1 MYKETLQ
8 AIAGI
13 EIFPVLSLLLFVT
26 VFGTVLFWTS
36 RLDRARLV
44 AFARMPLDEGAPV
57 ESDTDVETTT
67 PDANQQGANAAVN
80 GGAL

>member
-13 EIFPVLSLLLFVT
+13 EIFPVLSLLLFVV

-36 RLDRARLV
+36 RLDRARLSE
-44 AFARMPLDEGAPV
+44 FAQLPLDEAAPAQQVSDAGAG
-57 ESDTDVETTT
+57 TTVKGV
-67 PDANQQGANAAVN
+67 PQ
-80 GGAL
+80 

>member
-13 EIFPVLSLLLFVT
+13 EIFPVLSLLLFVA

-36 RLDRARLV
+36 RLDTARLQE
-44 AFARMPLDEGAPV
+44 FSNMPLDVDAPAKDAHAS
-57 ESDTDVETTT
+57 EADTTGKGV
-67 PDANQQGANAAVN
+67 
-80 GGAL
+80 AL